1 MEWTWTAGWLPR
13 RAFSGWYRESK
24 LRLSA
29 YSGSWRRDAFGGS
42 PAVSPNRRMC
52 YRAGLFF
59 LDDFSDQVLEEVPLA
74 PAEFLKY
81 PLSIPDDSRIIVLE
95 VIEMEFG

>member
-1 MEWTWTAGWLPR
+1 MQ
-13 RAFSGWYRESK
+13 
-24 LRLSA
+24 
-29 YSGSWRRDAFGGS
+29 FGGPQS
-42 PAVSPNRRMC
+42 PSQIGKFTIALVC
-52 YRAGLFF
+52 FF
-59 LDDFSDQVLEEVPLA
+59 LDEFSDQVLEEVPLV